1 MGRAWWAGGG
11 MRGCVWDLVL
21 SFLFSVGVYW
31 GVGACGPPEEGGDF
45 DAFLVE
51 GTGQGRVQ
59 F

>member
-1 MGRAWWAGGG
+1 